1 MEIRKSNWPVGS
13 VLAAAKHRF
22 CSYSM
27 PLGRF
32 CLHLPEMLTTINKI
46 SAGGSS
52 WAKQWLDKV
61 SATDI
66 LVLAMMADMSRAAID
81 LCRYFDKETMDIAT
95 INQHVSIFVSEIT
108 CLFDQGKCFELEC
121 FTKTCLEAL
130 RSQNLLVVFGDG
142 HARGLKP
149 FAQDCADALARL
161 RACCVVTRK
170 AVQAEFPD
178 VDAMMAFK
186 AFHVGV
192 PGTCS
197 QEQLQGLQRLS
208 KLWGLDYAETLAEF
222 QMVLRIAQAHQKESG
237 CSNKDA
243 WQWAM
248 RRTAKTKWP
257 VKNLEKVGTVTGVIC
272 LSNLLK

>member
-1 MEIRKSNWPVGS
+1 M
-13 VLAAAKHRF
+13 
-22 CSYSM
+22 
-27 PLGRF
+27 
-32 CLHLPEMLTTINKI
+32 
-46 SAGGSS
+46 
-52 WAKQWLDKV
+52 
-61 SATDI
+61 
-66 LVLAMMADMSRAAID
+66 
-81 LCRYFDKETMDIAT
+81 
-95 INQHVSIFVSEIT
+95 
-108 CLFDQGKCFELEC
+108 
-121 FTKTCLEAL
+121 
-130 RSQNLLVVFGDG
+130 
-142 HARGLKP
+142 
-149 FAQDCADALARL
+149 
-161 RACCVVTRK
+161 VTRK